1 MWSLT
6 GKDDVEV
13 SFLFS
18 TFRDDLAFRFSR
30 SCNGKEKKRTKA
42 TMKVTLETGQAD
54 LGFLFNMVIQV
65 GSKGSL
71 AIDEL

>member
-30 SCNGKEKKRTKA
+30 SCNGKEKKTKA
-42 TMKVTLETGQAD
+42 TLKVTLETGQPD
-54 LGFLFNMVIQV
+54 LGSLFNMIVHV
-65 GSKGSL
+65 GIPVTIVSMAGR
-71 AIDEL
+71 

>member
-18 TFRDDLAFRFSR
+18 TFRDDLALRFSR
-30 SCNGKEKKRTKA
+30 SCNGKKKMSKA
-42 TMKVTLETGQAD
+42 TMKMTLETSQAD
-54 LGFLFNMVIQV
+54 LGSLFNMVIQV
-65 GSKGSL
+65 GSKGWL
-71 AIDEL
+71 AIAEL

>member
-30 SCNGKEKKRTKA
+30 SCNGRQKMSKA

-54 LGFLFNMVIQV
+54 LGSLFNMVIQV